1 VAGPERRLE
10 FALFGA
16 GRIGQ
21 IHGRNLAG
29 REDARLRYVVDTDT
43 QAAARLAAAL
53 GAEVVDTETALQDR
67 DIDAVA
73 IATSTDTH
81 ADLVQASARAGK
93 AIFCEK
99 PLDLD
104 AARASQT
111 LAVVRQTRALLA
123 LGFNRRYDPSFRR
136 LRHEVAAG
144 RVGRVEVVSI
154 TSRDP
159 APPPLAYIGRSGGL
173 FRDMMIHDLDMG
185 RWLLGEE
192 PTTVYARGSALVD
205 PAIGAAGDVDTAV
218 VVLET
223 ASGRLCQITNSR
235 RCTYGYDQRIE
246 VFGSAGMVRAGNH
259 TATSVEVAD
268 AGGFGT
274 EPALP
279 FFLER
284 YAAAYRAELDEFIKA
299 ARGEP
304 AELASGDDGQ
314 LALLLANAAQESVQT
329 RAPVQVPAWQITV

>member
-1 VAGPERRLE
+1 VAGPDRKLA

-29 REDARLRYVVDTDT
+29 REDVSLRYVIDTDT
-43 QAAARLAAAL
+43 QAAARLAATL
-53 GAEVVDTETALQDR
+53 LAEVTDPQTALRDR
-67 DIDAVA
+67 SIDAVL

-81 ADLVQASARAGK
+81 ADLIQAAARAGK

-104 AARASQT
+104 ATRAEQT
-111 LAVVRQTRALLA
+111 LAVVVQSASLLA

-136 LRHEVAAG
+136 LRREVVAG
-144 RVGRVEVVSI
+144 RVGKVEVVSI

-159 APPPLAYIGRSGGL
+159 APPPVAYIGRSGGL
-173 FRDMMIHDLDMG
+173 FRDMMIHDLDMA
-185 RWLLGEE
+185 RWLVGEE
-192 PTTVYARGSALVD
+192 PATVYARGSALVD
-205 PAIGAAGDVDTAV
+205 PAIGAAGDIDTAV

-235 RCTYGYDQRIE
+235 RCSYGYDQRIE
-246 VFGSAGMVRAGNH
+246 VFGAAGMVRAGNH

-268 AGGFGT
+268 ATGFGT

-284 YAAAYRAELDEFIKA
+284 YSAAYRAELDEFVKA
-299 ARGEP
+299 VRGEP
-304 AELASGDDGQ
+304 ADLATGEDGQ
-314 LALLLANAAQESVQT
+314 VALLLANAAQESLET
-329 RAPVQVPAWQITV
+329 RAPVRIPARSRTG